1 MEQVKSQDAAAAIAE
16 RAGCDEEELGRVAQ
30 RVARLYRLWL
40 ALVLALLAVG
50 TVLDLVEDGK
60 MKTETVSLTQLPAAL
75 ADADPAA
82 FESLALLTVALGPVL
97 GVAFVLVACARRGDR
112 RTVTL
117 AAIVL
122 LIVAALPITR
132 SIRGS

>member
-97 GVAFVLVACARRGDR
+97 GVAFVLIACARQGDR

>member
-1 MEQVKSQDAAAAIAE
+1 MEPVERQRAAPAVAE

-50 TVLDLVEDGK
+50 TALDLLEDGR
-60 MKTETVSLTQLPAAL
+60 MKAETVSLTRLPAAL
-75 ADADPAA
+75 AEADPAA
-82 FESLALLTVALGPVL
+82 FESLALLTVTFGPVL
-97 GVAFVLVACARRGDR
+97 GVASVLVACARRGDR
-112 RTVTL
+112 RTVAL

-132 SIRGS
+132 SLRGS

>member
-1 MEQVKSQDAAAAIAE
+1 MEPVESQRAAPAVAE

-50 TVLDLVEDGK
+50 TALDLVEDGR
-60 MKTETVSLTQLPAAL
+60 MKAETVSLTRLPAAL
-75 ADADPAA
+75 AEADPAA
-82 FESLALLTVALGPVL
+82 FESLALLTVTFGPVL
-97 GVAFVLVACARRGDR
+97 GVTSVLVACARRGDR
-112 RTVTL
+112 RTVAL

-132 SIRGS
+132 SLRGS

>member
-82 FESLALLTVALGPVL
+82 FESLALFTVALGPVL